1 MKSKDALYWIW
12 LSDALGAGS
21 SAFRRLISLFDTPF
35 DIFRAE
41 ETEIEQVSGLTE
53 RAKRALCDKSLERA
67 TEILDQCQREGIGVL
82 TYDEEAYPRALRE
95 IQKPP
100 MLLYY
105 RGNLPDFNRN
115 LCVGI
120 VGTRSMSAYG
130 MRQAYKMS
138 YELASAGALVVS
150 GMAKGIDGVAAAA
163 ALKAGGIT
171 VAVLG
176 CGVDVV
182 YPSHH
187 RNLSREI
194 AQSGVILS
202 EYAPGS
208 RPNNYHFPMR
218 NRIISGLSQ
227 ATVVVEAGIGS
238 GSLITAKDAILQGR
252 DVFAIPANVGSKG
265 ADGTNGLLRDGARM
279 ALSTDDVLAPYQY
292 TYAESLNLE
301 KYEASK
307 ALESIDLSHM
317 ASLGVIELSSNA
329 SGETKMNL
337 NPAKS
342 TNADTKEKKSM
353 PRRTSSAKAE
363 KTPATVAEPKE
374 KREEEPKILTA
385 PPKVI
390 PEATLAT
397 LTPIQKAI
405 LESIPDDGT
414 LSTDAIFALE
424 HPYADIMAS
433 LTMLEIMGLI
443 QKLPGSL
450 YKKA

>member
-1 MKSKDALYWIW
+1 MKNKDTLYWIW
-12 LSDALGAGS
+12 LSVALGAGS
-21 SAFRRLISLFDTPF
+21 SAFRSLISLYDTPF

-41 ETEIEQVSGLTE
+41 EAELEQVPNLTE
-53 RAKRALCDKSLERA
+53 RAKRTLCDKSLQRA
-67 TEILDQCQREGIGVL
+67 TEILDVCEREGIGVL
-82 TYDEEAYPRALRE
+82 CYDEDAYPRALRE

-138 YELASAGALVVS
+138 YELASAGAFVVS

-163 ALKAGGIT
+163 ALKAGGTT

-176 CGVDVV
+176 CGVDVI

-194 AQSGVILS
+194 ARTGVILS

-279 ALSTDDVLAPYQY
+279 ALSTDDILAPYQY
-292 TYAESLNLE
+292 TYAESLTLE

-307 ALESIDLSHM
+307 ALDSIDLKHL
-317 ASLGVIELSSNA
+317 ATLGVIELSNNA
-329 SGETKMNL
+329 SGESKMNL
-337 NPAKS
+337 NPA
-342 TNADTKEKKSM
+342 NPATKEKKTT
-353 PRRTSSAKAE
+353 PRPASSVKAE
-363 KTPATVAEPKE
+363 KTAKAIAEPKE
-374 KREEEPKILTA
+374 ERADEPKNSTA
-385 PPKVI
+385 PHGTI

-397 LTPIQKAI
+397 LTPVQKAI
-405 LESIPDDGT
+405 LEAIPDDGT
-414 LSTDAIFALE
+414 LSTDAVFALE

>member
-1 MKSKDALYWIW
+1 MRQRDKLFWIW
-12 LSDALGAGS
+12 LAEALGAGS
-21 SAFRRLISLFDTPF
+21 RVFRSLIDLYDSPYELFLL
-35 DIFRAE
+35 E
-41 ETEIEQVSGLTE
+41 ESEIERIPSLTD
-53 RAKRALCDKSLERA
+53 RAARALSEKSLDRA
-67 TEILDQCQREGIGVL
+67 TKIMETCERSGIGIVTYGDENYPKVL
-82 TYDEEAYPRALRE
+82 RD
-95 IQKPP
+95 IQSPP
-100 MLLYY
+100 CVLYY
-105 RGNLPDFNRN
+105 RGTLPDWNSR
-115 LCVGI
+115 LCIGM
-120 VGTRSMSAYG
+120 VGTRRMSAYG
-130 MRQAYKMS
+130 LRVAYKIS
-138 YELASAGALVVS
+138 YELAYAGAIVVS
-150 GMAKGIDGVAAAA
+150 GMAAGIDGVCAAAA
-163 ALKAGGIT
+163 MAAGGTT
-171 VAVLG
+171 VAILG

-182 YPSHH
+182 YPKHH
-187 RNLSREI
+187 RPLWNSI
-194 AQSGVILS
+194 AEQGVVLS
-202 EYAPGS
+202 EYPPAT
-208 RPNNYHFPMR
+208 RPATYHFPQR
-218 NRIISGLSQ
+218 NRLISGLAQ
-227 ATVVVEAGIGS
+227 GTVVIEAGIGS

-252 DVFAIPANVGSKG
+252 DVFASPANVGRKG
-265 ADGTNGLLRDGARM
+265 ADGTPGLLRDGARM